1 MRHPTHSSARRC
13 RRWRKPRVSIS
24 DRRLCRIP
32 SRGRIAGVCAGLAE
46 YFSVSTTMMRFAAVT
61 ALIFAPQITLIAYL
75 LAIFLMPTREAVDAE
90 NRLLDDGDGDF
101 EQHMAEERR
110 RQREFDRSLHGS
122 EADTQSL
129 DDRRRLVRQAR
140 ERLARIEA
148 RIQGLERYV
157 TSPRFELDN
166 EIKQL

>member
-1 MRHPTHSSARRC
+1 MRDSAHSRARRC
-13 RRWRKPRVSIS
+13 RDWRKPRVSIS

-46 YFSVSTTMMRFAAVT
+46 YFSVSTTMMRFIAVT
-61 ALIFAPQITLIAYL
+61 ALIFAPQVTLIAYL
-75 LAIFLMPTREAVDAE
+75 LAIFLMPTREAVEAE
-90 NRLLDDGDGDF
+90 NRLQADDDGFD
-101 EQHMAEERR
+101 QQMAEERR
-110 RQREFDRSLHGS
+110 RQRDFDRSLHGGAA
-122 EADTQSL
+122 EAESL

-157 TSPRFELDN
+157 TSSRFELDN
-166 EIKQL
+166 EINRL